1 MNNEYL
7 LAIHGGAGTIN
18 PNTSHQQQAAYHSA
32 LRQALQAGEQ
42 VLAMG
47 STAQAA
53 VVACVQALEDCP
65 LFNAGL
71 GAVFTSE
78 AQHELDACLMDGRDL
93 SAGAVAG
100 INCVKNPILLA
111 QALKEDGQHVLLAG
125 AGASQFA
132 QTLAT
137 AGKIELVAADYFSTP
152 ERKAQLLAAQ
162 ASAKLLGT
170 GGTAKSLLDHDAAS
184 ILATHDL
191 ANAEKSPMLPSSKM
205 GTVGAVARDI
215 HGNLAAATSTGGM
228 TNKRAGRIGDTP
240 IIGAGCYADNRSVA
254 VSCTGT
260 GEHFMRTV
268 LAHQIACRLY
278 YGGQELAAACD
289 AAVHSAL
296 AEIGGRGGVIAID
309 SAGNLALPFNTSGMY
324 RAWQRQG
331 ETPQTAIFATSG

>member
-1 MNNEYL
+1 MSKEYV

-18 PNTSHQQQAAYHSA
+18 PNTSHQQQAAYHAA
-32 LRQALQAGEQ
+32 LQQALHAGEQ
-42 VLAMG
+42 ILATG
-47 STAQAA
+47 GTAQAA

-71 GAVFTSE
+71 GAVFTSQGE
-78 AQHELDACLMDGRDL
+78 HELDACLMDGRDL

-111 QALKEDGQHVLLAG
+111 QAVKEDGQHVLLSG
-125 AGASQFA
+125 AGATQFA
-132 QTLAT
+132 QTLA
-137 AGKIELVAADYFSTP
+137 AAKKIELVAANYFSTP
-152 ERKAQLLAAQ
+152 ERHAQLQLVQAA
-162 ASAKLLGT
+162 AKNSGPS
-170 GGTAKSLLDHDAAS
+170 GGSLLDHDAAN
-184 ILATHDL
+184 ILHGRDLAT
-191 ANAEKSPMLPSSKM
+191 AEKAPILPSSKM

-228 TNKRAGRIGDTP
+228 TNKRPGRIGDTP
-240 IIGAGCYADNRSVA
+240 IVGAGCYADNRSVA

-289 AAVHSAL
+289 AAIHSAL
-296 AEIGGRGGVIAID
+296 AEVGGRGGLIAID

-331 ETPQTAIFATSG
+331 QTPQTAIFATPS